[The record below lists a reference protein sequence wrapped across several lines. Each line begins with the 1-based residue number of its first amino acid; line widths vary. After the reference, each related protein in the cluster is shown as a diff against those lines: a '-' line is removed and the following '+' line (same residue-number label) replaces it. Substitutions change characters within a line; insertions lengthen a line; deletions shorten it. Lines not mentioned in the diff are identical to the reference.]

1 MSLQCDAAFS
11 SAQPFD
17 TDRGGGAAGGSSKL
31 ARGRQSFG
39 ERTTTLLQGAAEKF
53 PRQKTHCH

>member
-11 SAQPFD
+11 SQPFLD
-17 TDRGGGAAGGSSKL
+17 TRGGGAAGGSSNL

-39 ERTTTLLQGAAEKF
+39 ERTTTVLQGAAEKF
-53 PRQKTHCH
+53 PRQKAHCH